1 MNNMLCIECNKYIH
15 GFKYNTR
22 IYRCGDANVCSKL
35 CSIKRYNKLEIID
48 PHLASPLSWTNTQK
62 NYIKKTKSTC
72 SFYQE
77 TISEIG
83 YQETISEIGDIE
95 DINIDP
101 VYEEYN
107 NYDTITQIFSIIY
120 DVVYKTLVRIILLTK

>member
-15 GFKYNTR
+15 GFKYNTT

-48 PHLASPLSWTNTQK
+48 PYLASPPSWSQTPK
-62 NYIKKTKSTC
+62 NYIKRTKSIS
-72 SFYQE
+72 SFYPD
-77 TISEIG
+77 TILEID
-83 YQETISEIGDIE
+83 DIE

-101 VYEEYN
+101 VNEKSN
-107 NYDTITQIFSIIY
+107 TINQLFMIIY
-120 DVVYKTLVRIILLTK
+120 DFVYNTLVSIILLTK

>member
-48 PHLASPLSWTNTQK
+48 PYLTSPLSWSNTKQ
-62 NYIKKTKSTC
+62 NFIKKTKSMS
-72 SFYQE
+72 SFYPD
-77 TISEIG
+77 
-83 YQETISEIGDIE
+83 TISEIGDIE